1 MFNFFFPL
9 FFSWMVGENVKEG
22 SLCFVLTFVLFLVL
36 LLIVLLYVFVH
47 NSSSNIFL
55 SVHTL
60 LTNYNDP
67 TLSAAMMPGY

>member
-36 LLIVLLYVFVH
+36 LLIVLLDVFVH
-47 NSSSNIFL
+47 LKIF
-55 SVHTL
+55 SYPFTHISQT
-60 LTNYNDP
+60 T
-67 TLSAAMMPGY
+67 